1 MLEEKDVYD
10 IRDLF
15 DNLDISIRQLA
26 EVSEINEVTL
36 ARIRDGKP
44 TYNRT
49 ANKLLKVFS
58 KIYERPFYL
67 NKVTGINVAISG
79 RKRSKEVKLGEE
91 QPSKKVA

>member
-1 MLEEKDVYD
+1 MLEEMDVYD

-44 TYNRT
+44 TYSRT

-79 RKRSKEVKLGEE
+79 RKKPKEAKLGE